1 MAELDKHEAAKLL
14 TEGQRAALHAEPCGI
29 CEQPYHRFC
38 DHDPEH
44 EWNAIACINSLLAE
58 VERLRGVVEA
68 IDPAKL
74 LEVTSWFDLVDELL
88 DVCFVKETS
97 EGAILLA
104 GSGDLTPLR
113 ARLKG
118 PRDEIQSDLRR
129 WSAALAALE
138 EGE

>member
-1 MAELDKHEAAKLL
+1 MTEAELEEIRGRHPVEGHACPNCDEYCCACGRYHTPEKCKYAPCDLAKLL
-14 TEGQRAALHAEPCGI
+14 SEI
-29 CEQPYHRFC
+29 
-38 DHDPEH
+38 
-44 EWNAIACINSLLAE
+44 
-58 VERLRGVVEA
+58 ERLRGVVEA

-74 LEVTSWFDLVDELL
+74 LEVASWFDLVDELL
-88 DVCFVKETS
+88 DVCFVKETA